1 MKHVLLLIAILFA
14 GHSAPCQTNGQDAA
28 FAPNAQQQGEA
39 EIPQQPHAA
48 RPIPPPP
55 ATTGA
60 QGQIG
65 RGPAADRWR
74 DDPSAKVGDGD
85 RKDSKESGLERGL
98 KHINANNVNY
108 GGLLAEWR
116 IAVVEKTI
124 ESLYFWTIVLLGGS
138 AILMAAYISWLL
150 HERDNRLH
158 ITGSIIAQLW
168 NAHVFARSKALEAIA
183 AHNKLVEKIDA
194 MTAPTPA
201 QPAAMASSGPA
212 AVATNPPGTMPE
224 ESPQAGSTAGDVGLP
239 GDIPRGLFEQTPM
252 ASTSRESA
260 ASGPHE
266 GNNDA
271 LPLSVK
277 AARGEWS
284 RQQQP
289 SVKASVPSETIETL
303 DAKESSSEPEADSA
317 TNGNDDVAALK
328 QTLQRA
334 LAQIATKDVQL
345 TAKDGK
351 IASQRQLISDLNN
364 KLKVENMPRGEAR

>member
-1 MKHVLLLIAILFA
+1 
-14 GHSAPCQTNGQDAA
+14 
-28 FAPNAQQQGEA
+28 
-39 EIPQQPHAA
+39 
-48 RPIPPPP
+48 
-55 ATTGA
+55 
-60 QGQIG
+60 
-65 RGPAADRWR
+65 
-74 DDPSAKVGDGD
+74 
-85 RKDSKESGLERGL
+85 
-98 KHINANNVNY
+98 VNY

-138 AILMAAYISWLL
+138 VILMAAYISWLL

-194 MTAPTPA
+194 MTAPAPA

-224 ESPQAGSTAGDVGLP
+224 ESPQAGSTAGDVGLH

-260 ASGPHE
+260 ASGTHE

-284 RQQQP
+284 RPQP
-289 SVKASVPSETIETL
+289 PFVKASVPAETIETL
-303 DAKESSSEPEADSA
+303 DAKESSSESEADSA
-317 TNGNDDVAALK
+317 TDGNDDVAALK

-364 KLKVENMPRGEAR
+364 KLKVDNTPKGYAR